1 MRVVNLNRNKEGDL
15 NNKQKIVLI
24 IGAAALLYAILSSPK
39 ISIVKGTYITPPPDK
54 KDVARIIDVSTAM
67 MRAFAVLGAT
77 FLVSIA
83 LKDKKAARR
92 QFTMDKNPILG
103 DDEVSEKGSVKR
115 SVIAKILGFV
125 KDFF

>member
-1 MRVVNLNRNKEGDL
+1 M

-24 IGAAALLYAILSSPK
+24 IGAAALLYVILSSPK
-39 ISIVKGTYITPPPDK
+39 ISIVKGTYVTPPPDK

-83 LKDKKAARR
+83 LKDKKATRTECAL
-92 QFTMDKNPILG
+92 DKNAILS
-103 DDEVSEKGSVKR
+103 DDEGSKKEPVKR
-115 SVIAKILGFV
+115 IVIAKILRFV

>member
-92 QFTMDKNPILG
+92 QFIMDKNPILG

>member
-1 MRVVNLNRNKEGDL
+1 L

-39 ISIVKGTYITPPPDK
+39 ISIVKGTYVTPPPDK

-83 LKDKKAARR
+83 LKDKKAPRT